1 MKLTRS
7 SAVAISAFLALP
19 AVAFAQDPFG
29 GGQALAKSDHDRD
42 HGRERARAQTAR
54 GLYTF
59 RLTPATSLA
68 PFAGAPKT
76 ARQDVLRVGTFKAAD
91 GNVTGHTIAT
101 TDDGTTTVVVDFT
114 WSGTYTVNE
123 DGTGS
128 LSVTTVTIT
137 DASCTPAQTA
147 GQCATFEGPETFA
160 FVLNPHGEDKT
171 ISLIETD
178 NQDGGPKIF
187 LTGDARRRF

>member
-1 MKLTRS
+1 MKLTS
-7 SAVAISAFLALP
+7 YSVVALSAFLALP
-19 AVAFAQDPFG
+19 GAARAQAPSRTH
-29 GGQALAKSDHDRD
+29 SDHE
-42 HGRERARAQTAR
+42 HERERAQTAR
-54 GLYTF
+54 GVYTF

-91 GNVTGHTIAT
+91 GNVTGHSIAT
-101 TDDGTTTVVVDFT
+101 TDDGMTTVVVDFT
-114 WSGTYTVNE
+114 WSGTYTVNT

-128 LSVTTVTIT
+128 LSITTVNVT

-147 GQCATFEGPETFA
+147 GQCATFEVPETFA
-160 FVLNPHGEDKT
+160 FVLNGHGEDKT

-187 LTGDARRRF
+187 LTGDAKRRY